1 MKSYLL
7 TFRKAL
13 VRPELSAF
21 YIVGNVAKSL
31 VKLRPTG
38 EIMLFPPKFKR

>member
-7 TFRKAL
+7 TFTKAL
-13 VRPELSAF
+13 VRPKLSAF

-31 VKLRPTG
+31 MKLRPIG
-38 EIMLFPPKFKR
+38 EIMLFSPKFKR

>member
-7 TFRKAL
+7 TFKKAL

-21 YIVGNVAKSL
+21 YIVGNAAKSL
-31 VKLRPTG
+31 MKLRPTG
-38 EIMLFPPKFKR
+38 EIMLFSSKFKR